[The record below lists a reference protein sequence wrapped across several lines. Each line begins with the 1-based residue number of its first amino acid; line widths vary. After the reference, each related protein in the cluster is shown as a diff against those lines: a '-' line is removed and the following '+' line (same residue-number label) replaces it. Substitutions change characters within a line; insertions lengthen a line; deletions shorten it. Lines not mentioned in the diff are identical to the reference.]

1 MVQNI
6 LKYRQFCAKHSK
18 GIRFLSKFLREA
30 SERYHI
36 SIQNIEKVYLIPTKL
51 SKKVFKLYPRLL
63 QSNWIWPKTLE
74 KYLFLIQTMRQL
86 YYVYPQKPKK
96 VSKFYTKYSKTIW
109 FWSESLKKFWYRPKI
124 LERYLILVQH
134 FRICTPIIR
143 KLS

>member
-51 SKKVFKLYPRLL
+51 SKKY
-63 QSNWIWPKTLE
+63 SNFIQDFCKVIEFGPKHSKSSWFWSRPCDNYTACVP
-74 KYLFLIQTMRQL
+74 K
-86 YYVYPQKPKK
+86 KPKE

-109 FWSESLKKFWYRPKI
+109 FWGESLKKFWYRPKI

-134 FRICTPIIR
+134 FRICTQIIR
-143 KLS
+143 KVS